1 MARIVINPKV
11 FGDARDAKCVA
22 WNEAFRVVM
31 EDMSFEP
38 ASEPT
43 EEQRK
48 FFSDTAYR
56 NDEIQLRRT
65 ILARVCTFDDSVENP
80 TDEQLQEAVEFLDS
94 VMEAGVPQTEEEQA
108 TVQRARDMIA
118 AIVSGGGG
126 TAQAPGGAAEP
137 PPEEEPPEGPSEPTT
152 TSGGEPPEDRTT
164 PSAGPGEP
172 GGAPAQPA

>member
-11 FGDARDAKCVA
+11 FGDDRDAKCVA

-48 FFSDTAYR
+48 FFAPTAYAK
-56 NDEIQLRRT
+56 DEVQLRRT
-65 ILARVCTFDDSVENP
+65 ILARICVFDDSVENP

-94 VMEAGVPQTEEEQA
+94 VMEAGVPQTQEEQA

-126 TAQAPGGAAEP
+126 TARAREGGGEP
-137 PPEEEPPEGPSEPTT
+137 PQGEEPPEGPSEPTT
-152 TSGGEPPEDRTT
+152 TSGGEPPEGRTT
-164 PSAGPGEP
+164 PSAESGEP
-172 GGAPAQPA
+172 GEAPAQPA